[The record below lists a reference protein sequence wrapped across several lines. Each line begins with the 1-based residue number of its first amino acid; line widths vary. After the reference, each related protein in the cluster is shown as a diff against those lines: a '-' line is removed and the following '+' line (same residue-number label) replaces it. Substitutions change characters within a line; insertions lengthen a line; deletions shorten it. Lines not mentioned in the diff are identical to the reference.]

1 MLAILA
7 DGVADEV
14 NDEMHFTDDD
24 EQDLRA
30 RVDQIPG
37 CRGLGSILAHC
48 GVLTSEQLGTISDKR
63 YHQTLAYI
71 PQKRVDVP
79 GDLQD
84 PKRYG
89 PGHLNSL
96 DELRKQARA
105 EVQARKKAQAP
116 PYNSKSESA
125 SSVVTDRQSAKA
137 RARSHDGLPS
147 SSTALRVMALPNSGA
162 QQETAAETEAGA
174 TIAATIAA
182 AETEAGAGPE
192 AEPST
197 EALTD
202 ATRNAEE
209 KADIHPVAAQN
220 LTSARQLLADT
231 GRGTATAAMALGC
244 ISHTLPGIPRNAAHR
259 DTLEAVERNCRDVL
273 VWRCQLRLGPG
284 NIRRRDAFLGELQ
297 TAVAEARDAAA
308 AAQSDA
314 SSAEAA
320 GDANSWALRGRV
332 AALPFLQQA
341 ASGGMP
347 GQKFVSQAL
356 HAHRAEV
363 AKRFPGNLLVQ
374 LPANGRAPW
383 PYEESAA
390 GATVAARGDAG
401 GRPECICRRGRS
413 LLRCPRVASRW
424 TSRRRGAD

>member
-1 MLAILA
+1 MQGILA
-7 DGVADEV
+7 EVAADEAGE
-14 NDEMHFTDDD
+14 EMHLTDDD

-37 CRGLGSILAHC
+37 CLGLGSILAHC
-48 GVLTSEQLGTISDKR
+48 GVLTSEQLGTISDER

-96 DELRKQARA
+96 DELRKQVRA

-137 RARSHDGLPS
+137 RARSHDGQPS
-147 SSTALRVMALPNSGA
+147 SSTARRVMALPNSAA
-162 QQETAAETEAGA
+162 QQETAAETAAGA

-209 KADIHPVAAQN
+209 KADSLLASAEHAIRTIHPVAAQN
-220 LTSARQLLADT
+220 LASARQLLADT

-244 ISHTLPGIPRNAAHR
+244 ISHTLPGIPRNA
-259 DTLEAVERNCRDVL
+259 
-273 VWRCQLRLGPG
+273 
-284 NIRRRDAFLGELQ
+284 
-297 TAVAEARDAAA
+297 
-308 AAQSDA
+308 
-314 SSAEAA
+314 
-320 GDANSWALRGRV
+320 
-332 AALPFLQQA
+332 
-341 ASGGMP
+341 
-347 GQKFVSQAL
+347 
-356 HAHRAEV
+356 
-363 AKRFPGNLLVQ
+363 
-374 LPANGRAPW
+374 
-383 PYEESAA
+383 
-390 GATVAARGDAG
+390 
-401 GRPECICRRGRS
+401 
-413 LLRCPRVASRW
+413 
-424 TSRRRGAD
+424 